1 MVETKELKKHYK
13 IGEVLT
19 RAVDGVSIKVSDGE
33 FVAIGGKSGS
43 GKSTLLHLLSLL
55 DRPTS
60 GSLYI
65 NGEDV
70 ASFNS
75 AKRMSMR
82 LSTFGFVFQDYA
94 LIPELTAIENVLL
107 PFFMLNGSFKDGTK
121 RGEELLTSVGL
132 EKRFN
137 NLPGQLS
144 GGEQQRVAI
153 ARALINKP
161 KILFA
166 DEPTANLDVAS
177 SENIMDIIKKLHTEG
192 ITILMVTHEQDYA
205 SRAERVIM
213 LSDGKVV

>member
-19 RAVDGVSIKVSDGE
+19 RAVDGVSINISDGE

-70 ASFNS
+70 AGFDS

-82 LSTFGFVFQDYA
+82 LSMFGFVFQDYA

-107 PFFMLNGSFKDGTK
+107 PFFMLNGSFKDGMK
-121 RGEELLTSVGL
+121 RGKELLVRVGL
-132 EKRFN
+132 ENRFN

-144 GGEQQRVAI
+144 GGEQQRVAM

-177 SENIMDIIKKLHTEG
+177 SENIMNLIKKLHTEG
-192 ITILMVTHEQDYA
+192 ITILMVTHEPDYA
-205 SRAERVIM
+205 SIAERVVT

>member
-1 MVETKELKKHYK
+1 MIETKELKKYYK

-55 DRPTS
+55 DHQTS
-60 GSLYI
+60 GNLYI
-65 NGEDV
+65 GGEDV
-70 ASFNS
+70 VNFDS
-75 AKRMSMR
+75 ARRVSMR
-82 LSTFGFVFQDYA
+82 LSMFGFVFQDYA

-107 PFFMLNGSFKDGTK
+107 PFFMLNGNFKDGVK
-121 RGEELLTSVGL
+121 RGEELLASVGL

-166 DEPTANLDVAS
+166 DEPTANLDVSS
-177 SENIMDIIKKLHTEG
+177 SENIMEIIKKLHKDG
-192 ITILMVTHEQDYA
+192 ITILMVTHEPDYA
-205 SRAERVIM
+205 LRAERVIT